1 MSAHASD
8 VSEAT
13 FDTEVIERSKQ
24 VPVLVDFWAPWCG
37 PCRNLKPV
45 LEKLADQY
53 QGRFHLAKMNSD
65 ENQRLSAEYGVRSIP
80 NVKAFVNGEMV
91 DEFLGAQPESAV
103 REFIDRLLPS
113 QAEVLRRQAVQILE
127 LGNAEDAL
135 QLLDQAVSTEAHNDA
150 VHAERAN
157 VLLSL
162 GRIEEA
168 QAAIR
173 QLGPLATDD
182 ARIAA
187 IAARVNFAQPGS
199 AQPPDELEARI
210 AGNPADLDARLALA
224 KLHVAHQRYE
234 PALEQLLE
242 IIRLDRKWN
251 GEAGRK
257 TMLAVFDLLGA
268 QDQLVARY
276 RRLLASALY

>member
-1 MSAHASD
+1 MPAHASD

-13 FDTEVIERSKQ
+13 FATEVIERSRQ

-53 QGRFHLAKMNSD
+53 QGRFHLAKVNSD

-80 NVKAFVNGEMV
+80 NVKAFVDGQLV

-103 REFIDRLLPS
+103 REFIDGLLPS
-113 QAEVLRRQAVQILE
+113 PAELLRRQAVALLE
-127 LGNAEDAL
+127 RGDAEAAL
-135 QLLDQAVSTEAHNDA
+135 SVLDEAVAKEAHNDA
-150 VHAERAN
+150 VHADRAQ
-157 VLLSL
+157 VLLAL
-162 GRIEEA
+162 GRAEEA
-168 QAAIR
+168 KTAVG
-173 QLGPLATDD
+173 QLGPLAADD
-182 ARIAA
+182 PRIAA
-187 IAARVNFAQPGS
+187 IVARVAFAQPGGS
-199 AQPPDELEARI
+199 GQEDALQARVAAD
-210 AGNPADLDARLALA
+210 AGDLDARLELA
-224 KLHVAHQRYE
+224 RLQVGAQRYE

-242 IIRLDRKWN
+242 IIRRDRKWN

-257 TMLAVFDLLGA
+257 TMLSVFDLLGA
-268 QDQLVARY
+268 QHPLVTKY

>member
-1 MSAHASD
+1 MSVHASD

-13 FDTEVIERSKQ
+13 FATEVIERSRQ

-37 PCRNLKPV
+37 PCRNLKPI
-45 LEKLADQY
+45 LEKLAEQY
-53 QGRFHLAKMNSD
+53 DGRFHLAKVNSD
-65 ENQRLSAEYGVRSIP
+65 ENQRLSAEYAVRSIP
-80 NVKAFVNGEMV
+80 NVKAFVDGELV

-113 QAEVLRRQAVQILE
+113 QAELLRRQAVAFLE
-127 LGNAEDAL
+127 RGEAQSAL
-135 QLLDQAVSTEAHNDA
+135 QLLDEAVAGEAHNDA
-150 VHAERAN
+150 VHADRARA
-157 VLLSL
+157 LLEL

-168 QAAIR
+168 RAAIR
-173 QLGPLATDD
+173 HLGPLASDD

-187 IAARVNFAQPGS
+187 IVARVNFSGAGGDQGIEDLQARVAADS
-199 AQPPDELEARI
+199 TDLES
-210 AGNPADLDARLALA
+210 RLTLA
-224 KLHVAHQRYE
+224 KALVGAQRYE

-242 IIRLDRKWN
+242 IIRRDRKWN

-257 TMLAVFDLLGA
+257 TMLSVFDLLGG
-268 QDQLVARY
+268 QNELVTRY

>member
-1 MSAHASD
+1 MPAHASD

-13 FDTEVIERSKQ
+13 FGTEVIERSKQ

-53 QGRFHLAKMNSD
+53 QGRFHLAKINSD

-80 NVKAFVNGEMV
+80 NVKAFVDGELV
-91 DEFLGAQPESAV
+91 DEFLGAQPESTV

-113 QAEVLRRQAVQILE
+113 HAEGLRRQAMQAFE
-127 LGNAEDAL
+127 QGSAEDAL
-135 QLLDQAVSTEAHNDA
+135 RLLDQAVSTEAHNDA
-150 VHAERAN
+150 VHADRGN

-173 QLGPLATDD
+173 QLGPLAADD
-182 ARIAA
+182 PRIAA
-187 IAARVNFAQPGS
+187 IAARVNFAQTGE
-199 AQPPDELEARI
+199 AQSPDELEARI
-210 AGNPADLDARLALA
+210 GRNGADLEARLTLA
-224 KLHVAHQRYE
+224 KLHVAQQRYE

-257 TMLAVFDLLGA
+257 TMLSVFDLLGA
-268 QDQLVARY
+268 QNQLVAKY